1 MYIFIN
7 FPIVLLVRSMYFK
20 SNTIIKMIWYFCF
33 NIYVEIHN
41 AHFTITDKILVIFLE
56 LLWIIIF
63 AIYYESHSS
72 LKKYLLD
79 GNAIMSPKS
88 DSIILGVLY
97 GLFVFM
103 AIKNI
108 DTAKKNTL

>member
-1 MYIFIN
+1 M
-7 FPIVLLVRSMYFK
+7 
-20 SNTIIKMIWYFCF
+20 
-33 NIYVEIHN
+33 
-41 AHFTITDKILVIFLE
+41 
-56 LLWIIIF
+56 
-63 AIYYESHSS
+63 
-72 LKKYLLD
+72 D

-97 GLFVFM
+97 GLLVFM